1 MRQEANDWI
10 RKTKPENGGFDAF
23 FDFDKL
29 LKDPENEAIMKNEYD
44 CGDGIHPG
52 LEGNKKM
59 VEGIDD
65 LTLFTKK

>member
-1 MRQEANDWI
+1 MIGLEKQNLKMEYLMHSLI
-10 RKTKPENGGFDAF
+10 
-23 FDFDKL
+23 FDKL
-29 LKDPENEAIMKNEYD
+29 LKDPENETIMKDEYD

-52 LEGNKKM
+52 LEGCKKM